1 MANSK
6 LARFMRPEMKAE
18 TIIDVVIKDKD
29 GNDMPLKVKRLT
41 QKRISELRD
50 IYTTKKPAYDKNGNP
65 LVMNG
70 RIVWSEDRDVESYS
84 RMLLVESLV
93 EPQLDDPEL
102 MEFFGIDDV
111 VDMPGAVFTPDE
123 IRQISDITGNLVSF
137 RSLEDVKKEDIE
149 EVKN

>member
-1 MANSK
+1 
-6 LARFMRPEMKAE
+6 MKAE

-102 MEFFGIDDV
+102 MEFVGIDDV

-149 EVKN
+149 EAKN